1 MPDFKVELPGGGEL
15 HLQSVEEQNL
25 WESTNER
32 YQEEYT
38 LEKPNDL
45 VLLGVILSQQISLF
59 RAQQRLNGMEAALDN
74 NGVPTGSYN
83 RVEVKPADM
92 AKYQKMIQIAAT
104 EMRELEKTLG
114 IDKKT
119 REAGGQHTVATYLT
133 ELKLAANQY
142 GVHISRRVK
151 EYEQFVMDLRWRLR
165 LLKNGD
171 EEDRAYHGISEEKVL
186 EWAEGRL
193 LELEEIDKKFATERG
208 KVWVGRL

>member
-1 MPDFKVELPGGGEL
+1 MPSFEVKLPGGGEL
-15 HLQSVEEQNL
+15 HLQSQEEQDL
-25 WESTNER
+25 WEATMER
-32 YQEEYT
+32 YQDEYT

-59 RAQQRLNGMEAALDN
+59 RAQQRLNGMEATLDGS
-74 NGVPTGSYN
+74 GVPTGSYH

-142 GVHISRRVK
+142 GVHISRRLK
-151 EYEQFVMDLRWRLR
+151 AYEQLAMDARWKLR
-165 LLKNGD
+165 LLRNGD
-171 EEDRAYHGISEEKVL
+171 EEDRAYHGITETKIL
-186 EWAEGRL
+186 EWLEGQL
-193 LELEEIDKKFATERG
+193 QELEEIDKKYANERG